1 MARYTG
7 PVCRLCRREGM
18 KLYLKGDRCYTEKC
32 SVDKRNYA
40 PGDRGQGRH
49 KTTEYGL
56 QLREKQRTRR
66 IYGIMEKQFRHY
78 FDMAERQRGVTGENL
93 LRLLER
99 RIDNVVYRLGF
110 AASRAEARQ
119 LVRHGHFTVNGRR
132 VSIPSFLVHIGDT
145 VALAEGSKKLAVF
158 TDLAEKL
165 AHKTTPPWLEPDP
178 DNLRGKVAGFP
189 ARDDIDI
196 PIKEHLI
203 VELYSR

>member
-32 SVDKRNYA
+32 AVDKRNYA
-40 PGDRGQGRH
+40 PGERGQSRH

-56 QLREKQRTRR
+56 QLREKQRVRR
-66 IYGIMEKQFRHY
+66 IYGVMERQFGRY
-78 FDMAERQRGVTGENL
+78 FDLAERQKGITGENL

-99 RIDNVVYRLGF
+99 RLDNVVYRLGF
-110 AASRAEARQ
+110 ASSRPESRQ

-132 VSIPSFLVHIGDT
+132 VSIPSYLVKVGDI
-145 VALAEGSKKLAVF
+145 VALAEKSKGMPAF
-158 TDLAEKL
+158 ADLAEKV
-165 AHKTTPPWLEPDP
+165 ANKTTPAWLEPDY
-178 DNLRGKVAGFP
+178 DNLRGRVAALP
-189 ARDDIDI
+189 SREDIDI